1 MTPQERLDSL
11 ELQMKAIDKKVWL
24 ITIIGAVLFV
34 KGSDGALMSIL
45 TGAAIAPE
53 VTTMEPAIL
62 LGLAAAAGS
71 AFRAWI
77 GYVAKYKKRG
87 IDFDWGMFLISVLPT
102 AIAGLVAGMGFDLE
116 LNLQNIILVFLGA
129 AGINSLQDKFG
140 LQKKLI

>member
-1 MTPQERLDSL
+1 MKPDARIDLIESRLNALDR
-11 ELQMKAIDKKVWL
+11 KVWL
-24 ITIIGAVLFV
+24 ILIIGAVLFI
-34 KGSDGALMSIL
+34 KGSDGALMSVL
-45 TGAAIAPE
+45 TGASIASG

-77 GYVAKYKKRG
+77 GYVAKYKKKG

-102 AIAGLVAGMGFDLE
+102 AVAGLAAGMGFDLE